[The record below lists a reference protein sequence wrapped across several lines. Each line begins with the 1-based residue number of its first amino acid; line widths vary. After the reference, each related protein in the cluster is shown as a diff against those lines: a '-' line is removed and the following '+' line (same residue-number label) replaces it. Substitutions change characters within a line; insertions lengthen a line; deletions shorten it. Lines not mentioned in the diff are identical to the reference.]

1 VLHAVIIVAVGLLAG
16 MINTIVGSGS
26 LLTFPTL
33 LALGYPAVLANVTN
47 TVGLISGSVSG
58 AVGYRRELAGQRRR
72 ILELAPA
79 VLAGGLIGAILLL
92 ALPGSF
98 FRHVVPVLILLAVA
112 LVLVQPRLARRRA
125 EQGVRR
131 TRPGPVLYAGSF
143 ATAVYGGYFGAAQGV
158 ILLALL
164 GITLDDEVQRLNAV
178 KNVLAAMVNAIAALL
193 FIATTH
199 VAWGAAGELIVGS
212 TIGGQL
218 GAHIGRRLHPSVLRA
233 LIAVVGTGVAI
244 KLFITG

>member
-1 VLHAVIIVAVGLLAG
+1 
-16 MINTIVGSGS
+16 
-26 LLTFPTL
+26 
-33 LALGYPAVLANVTN
+33 
-47 TVGLISGSVSG
+47 
-58 AVGYRRELAGQRRR
+58 
-72 ILELAPA
+72 
-79 VLAGGLIGAILLL
+79 
-92 ALPGSF
+92 
-98 FRHVVPVLILLAVA
+98 
-112 LVLVQPRLARRRA
+112 
-125 EQGVRR
+125 
-131 TRPGPVLYAGSF
+131 VLYAGSF